1 MKKFLL
7 NLLIPLLTFTLGV
20 GIYRIALPEVS
31 IATISEYTF
40 FYDGMNV
47 QIETYAQLAS
57 YDENEWYLGEPFE
70 KKEVFTHL
78 NLENNSTNLVI
89 LHSQLK
95 ENLSK
100 QNFKRA
106 KVLVRGTV
114 KDNCIPEVSK
124 DGGITLS
131 GCCYGRSITI
141 KAQEV
146 IQLEPVEDYTLP
158 E

>member
-1 MKKFLL
+1 MKRFLL
-7 NLLIPLLTFTLGV
+7 NLLIPLLTFSLGV
-20 GIYRIALPEVS
+20 GIYRTASPAVS
-31 IATISEYTF
+31 IAAITDYTF

-70 KKEVFTHL
+70 KKEVFTQL
-78 NLENNSTNLVI
+78 DLENNSTNLI
-89 LHSQLK
+89 TLHSQLK

-100 QNFKRA
+100 QHFRRA
-106 KVLVRGTV
+106 KVLVRGTIQ
-114 KDNCIPEVSK
+114 DNCNGSV
-124 DGGITLS
+124 T
-131 GCCYGRSITI
+131 CCFGKSITV

>member
-1 MKKFLL
+1 MEKFLL
-7 NLLIPLLTFTLGV
+7 NLLIPVLTFAIGV
-20 GIYRIALPEVS
+20 EIYKISSSNLS
-31 IATISEYTF
+31 IQAISDYTS

-57 YDENEWYLGEPFE
+57 YDEREWYLGEPFE
-70 KKEVFTHL
+70 KKELFTYL
-78 NLENNSTNLVI
+78 DLENNSTNLSS

-95 ENLSK
+95 ENYSK
-100 QNFKRA
+100 QKFKRVR
-106 KVLVRGTV
+106 VLVRGTV
-114 KDNCIPEVSK
+114 KDDCQTNAG
-124 DGGITLS
+124 DGAKIS
-131 GCCYGRSITI
+131 FGCCFGRTITI

>member
-20 GIYRIALPEVS
+20 GIYRIASPNVS
-31 IATISEYTF
+31 IATISGYTF

-47 QIETYAQLAS
+47 KIQTYAQLAS

-78 NLENNSTNLVI
+78 DLEKNSTNLDT

-106 KVLVRGTV
+106 KVLVRGTI
-114 KDNCIPEVSK
+114 KDNCIPEVSNG
-124 DGGITLS
+124 GGITL
-131 GCCYGRSITI
+131 GCCFGRSITV